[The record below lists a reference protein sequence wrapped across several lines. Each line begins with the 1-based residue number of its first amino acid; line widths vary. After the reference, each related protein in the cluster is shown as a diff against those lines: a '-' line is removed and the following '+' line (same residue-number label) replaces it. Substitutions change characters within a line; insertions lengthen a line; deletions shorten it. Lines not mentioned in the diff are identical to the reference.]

1 MKRWLPYVA
10 VCIAMLCWSV
20 SGIAIKNALL
30 VLPPFTMIVMR
41 FSLAILVML
50 LIGILCRRS
59 AILKLQ
65 LLRKNDIPLFLL
77 AGFFQP
83 FLYYLLETFAYD
95 ALSSPTIAETLLST
109 SPLLSPFFAAL
120 LLREKVTKHNVFG
133 IIISTVGMVLLV
145 LVGSDNFEIGNPFGV
160 LLAFAAVS
168 TAVLYTVVLRRIPQT
183 YSALTIVFW
192 AQLFSLVLFYPIWGI
207 VEGAE
212 MYHFVPSFMEQL
224 SAADTPIL
232 TALLSVVYLGLFASV
247 VAFVLFCYTV
257 RQIGVTKTNAFN
269 NIRPV
274 FTALWMMFFFAEN
287 LPIIKWIGV
296 FLIIF
301 GLFVSQKQEK
311 SVKY

>member
-41 FSLAILVML
+41 FSLAVLVML

-59 AILKLQ
+59 AILKLP

-212 MYHFVPSFMEQL
+212 MCHFIPSFMEQL
-224 SAADTPIL
+224 SVADTPIL

-247 VAFVLFCYTV
+247 IAFVLFCYTV

>member
-145 LVGSDNFEIGNPFGV
+145 LVGSDNFEIGNPWGI

-192 AQLFSLVLFYPIWGI
+192 AQLFSLVFFYPIWGI

-212 MYHFVPSFMEQL
+212 MCHFVPSLMEQL
-224 SAADTPIL
+224 AAADTPIL

>member
-41 FSLAILVML
+41 FSLAILLML
-50 LIGILCRRS
+50 LIGLLFRRS

-212 MYHFVPSFMEQL
+212 MCHFVPSFMEQL
-224 SAADTPIL
+224 SVADTPIL

>member
-207 VEGAE
+207 VEGPA
-212 MYHFVPSFMEQL
+212 MCHFVPSFMEQL
-224 SAADTPIL
+224 SVADTPIL

-311 SVKY
+311 GVKY

>member
-50 LIGILCRRS
+50 LIGILFRRS

-212 MYHFVPSFMEQL
+212 MCHFVPSFMEQL
-224 SAADTPIL
+224 AVADTPIL

-247 VAFVLFCYTV
+247 IAFVLFCYTV
-257 RQIGVTKTNAFN
+257 RQIGVTQTNAFN
-269 NIRPV
+269 NVRPI
-274 FTALWMMFFFAEN
+274 FTALFMLLLFGEQLPWGKWMG
-287 LPIIKWIGV
+287 II
-296 FLIIF
+296 LIIL
-301 GLFVSQKQEK
+301 GLFVCQKQEK
-311 SVKY
+311 GAKY

>member
-1 MKRWLPYVA
+1 MKRWLPYMA

-20 SGIAIKNALL
+20 SGIALKNALV

-41 FSLAILVML
+41 FSLAIMVML
-50 LIGILCRRS
+50 LVGILFRRN
-59 AILKLQ
+59 ATLRLQ
-65 LLRKNDIPLFLL
+65 LLKKKDIPLFLL

-95 ALSSPTIAETLLST
+95 ALTSPTIAETLLST

-120 LLREKVTKHNVFG
+120 LLREKVTKYNILG
-133 IIISTVGMVLLV
+133 IIISTIGMVLLV
-145 LVGSDNFEIGNPFGV
+145 LVGSGHFAIGNPWGIVF
-160 LLAFAAVS
+160 AFAAVS

-183 YSALTIVFW
+183 YSDLTIVFW
-192 AQLFSLVLFYPIWGI
+192 AQLCSLVLFYLVWG
-207 VEGAE
+207 VAEGSAMCE
-212 MYHFVPSFMEQL
+212 FIPLFVDQVVAME
-224 SAADTPIL
+224 S
-232 TALLSVVYLGLFASV
+232 TAITAFLSVVYLGLFASV

-257 RQIGVTKTNAFN
+257 RQIGVTQTNAFN

-274 FTALWMMFFFAEN
+274 FTALWMLIFFAEN
-287 LPIIKWIGV
+287 LPLIKWIGV
-296 FLIIF
+296 ILIIF

>member
-50 LIGILCRRS
+50 LVGVLFRRN
-59 AILKLQ
+59 ATLRLQ
-65 LLRKNDIPLFLL
+65 LLKKKDLPLFLL

-145 LVGSDNFEIGNPFGV
+145 LVGSDNFEIGNSFGV

-192 AQLFSLVLFYPIWGI
+192 AQLFSLVLFYPIWGM

-212 MYHFVPSFMEQL
+212 MCHFIPSFMEQL
-224 SAADTPIL
+224 AAADIPIL

>member
-20 SGIAIKNALL
+20 SGIAIKNALV

-41 FSLAILVML
+41 FSLAIVVML
-50 LIGILCRRS
+50 LVGVLFRRN
-59 AILKLQ
+59 ATLRLQ
-65 LLRKNDIPLFLL
+65 LLKKKDLPLFLL

-120 LLREKVTKHNVFG
+120 LLRERVTKYNIWG
-133 IIISTVGMVLLV
+133 ILVSTVGMVLLV
-145 LVGSDNFEIGNPFGV
+145 LVGSGQFTIGNPWGV

-183 YSALTIVFW
+183 YSDLTIVFW
-192 AQLFSLVLFYPIWGI
+192 AQLCSLVLFYPIWGI
-207 VEGAE
+207 VEGAGMSE
-212 MYHFVPSFMEQL
+212 FIPSFVDQL
-224 SAADTPIL
+224 SAADSTAI

-257 RQIGVTKTNAFN
+257 RQIGVTQTNAFN

-274 FTALWMMFFFAEN
+274 FTALWMLIFFAEN
-287 LPIIKWIGV
+287 LPLIKWIGV
-296 FLIIF
+296 ILIIF

>member
-20 SGIAIKNALL
+20 SGIAIKNALV

-41 FSLAILVML
+41 FSLAIVVML
-50 LIGILCRRS
+50 LVGVLFRRN
-59 AILKLQ
+59 ATLRLQ
-65 LLRKNDIPLFLL
+65 LLKKKDLPLFLL

-120 LLREKVTKHNVFG
+120 LLRERVTKYNIWG
-133 IIISTVGMVLLV
+133 ILVSTVGMVLLV
-145 LVGSDNFEIGNPFGV
+145 LVGSGQFTIGNPWGV

-183 YSALTIVFW
+183 YSDLTIVFW
-192 AQLFSLVLFYPIWGI
+192 AQLCSLVLFYPIWGI
-207 VEGAE
+207 VEGAGMSE
-212 MYHFVPSFMEQL
+212 FIPSFVDQL
-224 SAADTPIL
+224 SAADS
-232 TALLSVVYLGLFASV
+232 TAITVLLSVVYLGLFASV

-257 RQIGVTKTNAFN
+257 RQIGVTQTNAFN

-274 FTALWMMFFFAEN
+274 FTALWMLIFFAEN
-287 LPIIKWIGV
+287 LPLIKWIGV
-296 FLIIF
+296 ILIIF

>member
-192 AQLFSLVLFYPIWGI
+192 AQLFSLVFFYPIWGI

-212 MYHFVPSFMEQL
+212 MCHFIPSFMEQL
-224 SAADTPIL
+224 AAADTPIL

>member
-50 LIGILCRRS
+50 LIGILFRRS

-145 LVGSDNFEIGNPFGV
+145 LVGSGQFTIGNPWGV

-207 VEGAE
+207 VEGPE
-212 MYHFVPSFMEQL
+212 MCHFVPSFMEQL
-224 SAADTPIL
+224 SVADTPIL

>member
-20 SGIAIKNALL
+20 SGIAIKNALV

-41 FSLAILVML
+41 FSLAIVVML
-50 LIGILCRRS
+50 LVGVLFRRN
-59 AILKLQ
+59 ATLRLQ
-65 LLRKNDIPLFLL
+65 LLKKKDLPLFLL

-120 LLREKVTKHNVFG
+120 LLRERVTKYNIWG
-133 IIISTVGMVLLV
+133 ILVSTVGMVLLV
-145 LVGSDNFEIGNPFGV
+145 LVGSGQFTIGNPWGV
-160 LLAFAAVS
+160 LLAFAAVL

-183 YSALTIVFW
+183 YSDLTIVFW
-192 AQLFSLVLFYPIWGI
+192 AQLCSLVLFYPIWGI
-207 VEGAE
+207 VEGAGMSE
-212 MYHFVPSFMEQL
+212 FIPSFVDQL
-224 SAADTPIL
+224 SAADSTAIA
-232 TALLSVVYLGLFASV
+232 ALLSVVYLGLFASV

-257 RQIGVTKTNAFN
+257 RQIGVTQTNAFN

-274 FTALWMMFFFAEN
+274 FTALWMLIFFAEN
-287 LPIIKWIGV
+287 LPLIKWIGV
-296 FLIIF
+296 ILIIF

>member
-20 SGIAIKNALL
+20 SGIAIKNAL
-30 VLPPFTMIVMR
+30 VILPPFTMIVMR
-41 FSLAILVML
+41 FSLAIVVML
-50 LIGILCRRS
+50 LVGVLFRRN
-59 AILKLQ
+59 ATLRLQ
-65 LLRKNDIPLFLL
+65 LLKKKDLPLFLL

-120 LLREKVTKHNVFG
+120 LLRERVTKYNIWG
-133 IIISTVGMVLLV
+133 ILVSTVGMVLLV
-145 LVGSDNFEIGNPFGV
+145 LVGSGQFTIGNPWGV

-183 YSALTIVFW
+183 YSDLTIVFW

-212 MYHFVPSFMEQL
+212 MCHFVPSFMEQL
-224 SAADTPIL
+224 AAADTPIL

>member
-50 LIGILCRRS
+50 LIGILFRRS

-192 AQLFSLVLFYPIWGI
+192 AQLFSLVFFYPIWRI
-207 VEGAE
+207 VEGTE
-212 MYHFVPSFMEQL
+212 MCHLIPSFMEQL
-224 SAADTPIL
+224 SVADTPIL

>member
-50 LIGILCRRS
+50 LIGILCRHS

-212 MYHFVPSFMEQL
+212 MCHFIPSFMEQL
-224 SAADTPIL
+224 SVADTPIL

>member
-41 FSLAILVML
+41 FSLAIVVML
-50 LIGILCRRS
+50 LVGVLFRRN
-59 AILKLQ
+59 ATLRLQ
-65 LLRKNDIPLFLL
+65 LLKKKDLPLFLL

-83 FLYYLLETFAYD
+83 FLYYLLETYAYD

-120 LLREKVTKHNVFG
+120 LLRERVTKYNIWG
-133 IIISTVGMVLLV
+133 ILVSTVGMVLLV
-145 LVGSDNFEIGNPFGV
+145 LVGSGQFTIGNPWGV
-160 LLAFAAVS
+160 LFAFAAVS

-183 YSALTIVFW
+183 YSDLTIVFW
-192 AQLFSLVLFYPIWGI
+192 AQLCSLVLFYPIWGI
-207 VEGAE
+207 VEGAGMSE
-212 MYHFVPSFMEQL
+212 FIPSFVDQL
-224 SAADTPIL
+224 SAADSTAI

-257 RQIGVTKTNAFN
+257 RQIGVTQTNAFN

-274 FTALWMMFFFAEN
+274 FTALWMLIFFAEN
-287 LPIIKWIGV
+287 LPLIKWIGV
-296 FLIIF
+296 ILIIF

>member
-50 LIGILCRRS
+50 LIGILFRRS

-145 LVGSDNFEIGNPFGV
+145 LVGSGQFTIGNPWGV

-212 MYHFVPSFMEQL
+212 MCHFVPSFMEQL
-224 SAADTPIL
+224 SVADTPIL

>member
-50 LIGILCRRS
+50 LIGILFRRS

-212 MYHFVPSFMEQL
+212 MCHFVPSFMEQL
-224 SAADTPIL
+224 SVADTPIL

>member
-50 LIGILCRRS
+50 LIGILFRRS

-120 LLREKVTKHNVFG
+120 LLRERVTKYNIWG
-133 IIISTVGMVLLV
+133 ILVSTVGMVLLV
-145 LVGSDNFEIGNPFGV
+145 LVGSGQFTIGNPWGV

-183 YSALTIVFW
+183 YSDLTIVFW
-192 AQLFSLVLFYPIWGI
+192 AQLCSLVLFYPIWGI
-207 VEGAE
+207 VEGAGMSE
-212 MYHFVPSFMEQL
+212 FIPSFVDQL
-224 SAADTPIL
+224 SAADSTAI

-274 FTALWMMFFFAEN
+274 FTALWMLIFFAEN
-287 LPIIKWIGV
+287 LPLIKWIGV
-296 FLIIF
+296 ILIIF

>member
-10 VCIAMLCWSV
+10 VCIAMLCWSL
-20 SGIAIKNALL
+20 SGIAIKNALV

-41 FSLAILVML
+41 FSLAIVVML
-50 LIGILCRRS
+50 LVGVLFRRN
-59 AILKLQ
+59 ATLRLQ
-65 LLRKNDIPLFLL
+65 LLKKKDLPLFLL

-120 LLREKVTKHNVFG
+120 LLRERVTKYNIWG
-133 IIISTVGMVLLV
+133 ILVSTVGMVLLV
-145 LVGSDNFEIGNPFGV
+145 LVGSGQFTIGNPWGV

-183 YSALTIVFW
+183 YSDLTIVFW
-192 AQLFSLVLFYPIWGI
+192 AQLCSLVLFYPIWGI
-207 VEGAE
+207 VEGAGMSE
-212 MYHFVPSFMEQL
+212 FIPSFVDQL
-224 SAADTPIL
+224 SAADSTAI

-257 RQIGVTKTNAFN
+257 RQIGVTQTNAFN

-274 FTALWMMFFFAEN
+274 FTALWMLIFFAEN
-287 LPIIKWIGV
+287 LPLIKWIGV
-296 FLIIF
+296 ILIIF